1 MLKIIAIVVSLLA
14 ALQAP
19 SQADV
24 KHDDGAYSNQT
35 PYGNPTKTS
44 IKKPP
49 SGYTQV
55 FLETLGRHG
64 SRSQTS
70 DDSEKKALAVWKA
83 ASKQGELTSTG
94 QKFDDDLKEFQAA
107 EDLVGY
113 GKLSTLGHEEWAGIG
128 RRTAANYRSFLTK
141 AADKQD
147 DIDFETTDATRTKQS
162 ADALR
167 DGLVAAIPTLDIEK
181 RTEEDHLKI
190 SSGSTPAG
198 RAAIEAVESRSDV
211 RKAARN
217 VLRKL
222 YSSSYVDSL
231 SDPVSNALDIYGLYA
246 IAAGMQG
253 DTDVTFS
260 RYVPRTDAK
269 VLGYAK
275 DADKFYK
282 YGPGVKGETS
292 SYEKAKPI
300 LKDFFTKL
308 DQRLAGDDSA
318 ALFRLAHGETTIPF
332 AALTKMPGSSTQAS
346 PSVPYSYSNNP
357 WRGDVAGK
365 MAGNIE
371 WAAYRNSKGS
381 VLVTIR
387 YNEKPVKLE
396 KPCKGEKDNSYF
408 YKLSEL
414 KACLL

>member
-19 SQADV
+19 SQAEGSKDR
-24 KHDDGAYSNQT
+24 GYANQT
-35 PYGNPTKTS
+35 PYGNPAKTS

-55 FLETLGRHG
+55 FLETVARHG

-70 DDSEKKALAVWKA
+70 DDSEKSALAVWKA
-83 ASKQGELTSTG
+83 ASKEGELTSTG
-94 QKFDDDLKEFQAA
+94 EKFDDDLEKLQAA
-107 EDLVGY
+107 EEAVGY
-113 GKLSTLGHEEWAGIG
+113 GKLSTLGQQEWVGIG
-128 RRTAANYRSFLTK
+128 RRTAANYRSFLLK
-141 AADKQD
+141 SADKQD
-147 DIDFETTDATRTKQS
+147 DIDFWTTDARRTKQS

-167 DGLVAAIPTLDIEK
+167 DGLVAAIPNLDIEK
-181 RTEEDHLKI
+181 REEDSKLKI
-190 SSGSTPAG
+190 TSGSTEAG
-198 RAAIEAVESRSDV
+198 RAAIESIESRSDV

-231 SDPVSNALDIYGLYA
+231 SDPVSKALDIYGLYA
-246 IAAGMQG
+246 ISAGMQG

-260 RYVPRTDAK
+260 RYVPLADAR

-282 YGPGVKGETS
+282 YGPGVKGETN
-292 SYEKAKPI
+292 SYRKAGPI
-300 LKDFFTKL
+300 LEDFFTRL
-308 DQRLAGDDSA
+308 DQRLAGDDTA
-318 ALFRLAHGETTIPF
+318 AVFRLAHGETTIPF
-332 AALTKMPGSSTQAS
+332 AALTKMPGVSQQAS
-346 PSVPYSYSNNP
+346 LSAPFSYSNNP

-408 YKLSEL
+408 YKLSAL

>member
-1 MLKIIAIVVSLLA
+1 MLKIIAIVVSLIA

-19 SQADV
+19 TQADV
-24 KHDDGAYSNQT
+24 SHDGAYSNQT
-35 PYGNPTKTS
+35 PYGNPSKTS

-55 FLETLGRHG
+55 FLETVARHG

-70 DDSEKKALAVWKA
+70 DGDEKQALAVWNA
-83 ASKQGELTSTG
+83 ASKKGALTSTG
-94 QKFDDDLKEFQAA
+94 EKFDDDLKKFQAA
-107 EDLVGY
+107 EEAVGY
-113 GKLSTLGHEEWAGIG
+113 GKLSTLGHEEWVGIG

-147 DIDFETTDATRTKQS
+147 DIDFETTDVRRTKQS

-167 DGLVAAIPTLDIEK
+167 DGLVAAIPRLDIEK
-181 RTEEDHLKI
+181 REEVDRLKI
-190 SSGSTPAG
+190 SSGSTSDG
-198 RAAIEAVESRSDV
+198 RAAIESIEDRSDV

-231 SDPVSNALDIYGLYA
+231 SDPVADALDIYGLYA

-260 RYVPRTDAK
+260 RYVPLADAK

-282 YGPGVKGETS
+282 YGPGVKGETN
-292 SYEKAKPI
+292 SYRKAQPI
-300 LKDFFTKL
+300 LDDFFTRL
-308 DQRLAGDDSA
+308 DQRLAGDDTA
-318 ALFRLAHGETTIPF
+318 AVFRLAHGETTIPF
-332 AALTKMPGSSTQAS
+332 AALTKMPGVSQQAS
-346 PSVPYSYSNNP
+346 LSSPFSYSNNK
-357 WRGDVAGK
+357 WRGEVAGK